1 MDKIKV
7 GNKWVCLKER
17 KKKEKKIGE
26 RDNNVSEIVEDER
39 VKSVLLAGKRFGK
52 VRVRVKVMEERK
64 MNQMRERNLGI

>member
-1 MDKIKV
+1 M
-7 GNKWVCLKER
+7 GLFER
-17 KKKEKKIGE
+17 KKKKKEKKIGE

-39 VKSVLLAGKRFGK
+39 VKSVLFVGKRFGK

>member
-1 MDKIKV
+1 M
-7 GNKWVCLKER
+7 GLFER
-17 KKKEKKIGE
+17 KKKKKKKEKKIGE

-52 VRVRVKVMEERK
+52 VRMRVKVMEERK